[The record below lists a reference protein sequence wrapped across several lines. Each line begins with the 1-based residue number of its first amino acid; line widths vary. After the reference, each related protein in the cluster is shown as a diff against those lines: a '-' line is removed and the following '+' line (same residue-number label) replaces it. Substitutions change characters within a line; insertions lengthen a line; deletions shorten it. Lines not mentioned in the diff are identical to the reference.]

1 MTLEIDSILKQKK
14 TLSSQNVIH
23 QLICRYLFSDDFCAI
38 FKFATL
44 YERHQIDKKKLKNYL
59 DKKFVKIDF
68 DCTSK
73 RSKVWHIAVIK
84 IIHHKFTAVV
94 LHERLNLHAVSI
106 E

>member
-14 TLSSQNVIH
+14 TLSSQNVNH

-44 YERHQIDKKKLKNYL
+44 YERHQIKKKKRKFYL
-59 DKKFVKIDF
+59 DKKIVKINF

-73 RSKVWHIAVIK
+73 KK
-84 IIHHKFTAVV
+84 
-94 LHERLNLHAVSI
+94 
-106 E
+106 